1 MYFWDHKFEN
11 VRLNEKI
18 YVSKLSR
25 AFVLQC
31 VFDLEKFNVL
41 IFFSTNFSPPF
52 MSLPVKIYM
61 KRYDRNNKAHW
72 TTNFLNSVLLFYF
85 YVLF

>member
-41 IFFSTNFSPPF
+41 IFFFTNFFSTF
-52 MSLPVKIYM
+52 YEFTCQDIHEKIWQ
-61 KRYDRNNKAHW
+61 KQ
-72 TTNFLNSVLLFYF
+72 
-85 YVLF
+85 